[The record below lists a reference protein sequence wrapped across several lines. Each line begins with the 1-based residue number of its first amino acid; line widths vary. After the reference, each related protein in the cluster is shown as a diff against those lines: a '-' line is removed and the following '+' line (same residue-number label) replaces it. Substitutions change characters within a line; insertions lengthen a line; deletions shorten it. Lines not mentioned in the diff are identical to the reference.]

1 MTMQERQE
9 IFAKEY
15 LSIADICKLYDI
27 LPPHA
32 SALMTKIRK
41 KLTIGKEQELRLD
54 VRGKL
59 HILDYLDWLGVTSDR
74 YSMQNKKVAEV

>member
-15 LSIADICKLYDI
+15 LSIADMCKLYDI

-32 SALMTKIRK
+32 SALMTKIRN
-41 KLTIGKEQELRLD
+41 KLTIGKAQELRLD

-74 YSMQNKKVAEV
+74 YSMQSKKVAEV

>member
-41 KLTIGKEQELRLD
+41 KLTIGKAQELRLD